1 MTKCPFSRTPRESD
15 DFASS
20 RLVSLELD
28 PNPTREHEFESSP
41 NEPTGPGVSLADL
54 AGRRRRRR
62 REQFGRPASHIGGVS
77 VCVCGGDAERDA
89 ADAAAVRGLGGRA
102 ALRRDGR
109 LLGRPPLLLLALLLL
124 IAALVLVSGQY
135 ATPPLAFWCPGSG
148 RPF

>member
-1 MTKCPFSRTPRESD
+1 MSLFSHPRESD

-54 AGRRRRRR
+54 AGRRRRR
-62 REQFGRPASHIGGVS
+62 EQFGRPASHIGGVS
-77 VCVCGGDAERDA
+77 VCVWGGDAERDA